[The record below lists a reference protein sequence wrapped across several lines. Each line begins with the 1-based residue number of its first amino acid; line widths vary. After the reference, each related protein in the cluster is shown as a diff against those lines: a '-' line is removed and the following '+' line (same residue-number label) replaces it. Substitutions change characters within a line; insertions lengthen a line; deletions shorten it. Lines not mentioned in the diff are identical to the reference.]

1 MAGNDRLSKK
11 EKVLG
16 NKQNKNSYIVP
27 AIVAVGL
34 VLMAF
39 AFYANTKGGG
49 VNSDAANKGTYQV
62 DAQNYEGQVIKMTDI
77 QPEIKDGKVIV
88 DLDNLKQNKIV
99 RLEIPN
105 QKVTLPNGST
115 FDFMP
120 VTAFVS
126 DQGRVVGAI
135 SFCEPCSGTRFRI
148 EGKDLVCE
156 SCGTRWTL
164 QDLKGISGGC
174 TAYPP
179 NEVSYQVEGSKL
191 VFNEQELRNW
201 QPRP

>member
-1 MAGNDRLSKK
+1 MTGNDRLSKK
-11 EKVLG
+11 DKVLG
-16 NKQNKNSYIVP
+16 NTQKKKSYIVP
-27 AIVAVGL
+27 AIVVVGL

-39 AFYANTKGGG
+39 AFFTNTNGGG
-49 VNSDAANKGTYQV
+49 VDNEANKGTFQV
-62 DAQNYEGQVIKMTDI
+62 DAQNYAGQVIKMTDI
-77 QPEIKDGKVIV
+77 EPEIKDGKVIV

-120 VTAFVS
+120 VTAFIS

-156 SCGTRWTL
+156 ACGTRWTL

-179 NEVSYQVEGSKL
+179 NEVNYQVEGSKL
-191 VFNEQELRNW
+191 IFNEQELRNW